1 MKKGFLL
8 VVLLLSIGVKA
19 QTLSL
24 QESIDMALKNNFDI
38 HVSRNEADIDKL
50 NNTAGNAGMLP
61 TVKLNGSSTLSY
73 NNVYQKYFS
82 GTISKYPHQASTD
95 LGADAMLSWTLY
107 DGGKMFITKKR
118 LSQTQALGELQFKA
132 QVLAVM
138 YDVIA
143 AYFDIVRQKEQL
155 NSINEIINYDKQRV
169 LIAQTGFN
177 AGTLAKTEL
186 LQAQIDLNVER
197 ENAINQKYAISDAQK
212 TLNVLLGQ
220 APATDIEVSDIIPPS
235 SVPDKNEMLLKID
248 TSNADLLSLQKQIEV
263 ARLSVKEAQKGSAP
277 QLSMQG
283 GYYWS
288 QGHNSQGS
296 IQNNHSYGAQVG
308 GTLSIPLYTAGE
320 TKRKTAIAR
329 TELLISQYNLDNTR
343 LQIIKDLQNSYK
355 DFENQ
360 QQLLRIEKENYQL
373 AKENMEICLQRLK
386 QGQTTSLEV
395 HQAQESYAQSSTRL
409 TNIKYNLKMAETKLK
424 QMISAL

>member
-1 MKKGFLL
+1 
-8 VVLLLSIGVKA
+8 
-19 QTLSL
+19 
-24 QESIDMALKNNFDI
+24 
-38 HVSRNEADIDKL
+38 
-50 NNTAGNAGMLP
+50 
-61 TVKLNGSSTLSY
+61 
-73 NNVYQKYFS
+73 
-82 GTISKYPHQASTD
+82 
-95 LGADAMLSWTLY
+95 
-107 DGGKMFITKKR
+107 MFITKKR

-132 QVLAVM
+132 QVLAVV

-143 AYFDIVRQKEQL
+143 AYFDIARQKERL

-220 APATDIEVSDIIPPS
+220 APATDIEVSDLIPPS

-248 TSNADLLSLQKQIEV
+248 ASNADLLALQQQIEV
-263 ARLSVKEAQKGSAP
+263 AKLSVKEAQKGSAP

-288 QGHNSQGS
+288 QGRNSQGN
-296 IQNNHSYGAQVG
+296 IRNNHSYGAQVG

-343 LQIIKDLQNSYK
+343 LQIIKDFENSYK

-360 QQLLRIEKENYQL
+360 RQLLQMEKENYQL

-409 TNIKYNLKMAETKLK
+409 TNIKYNLKMAETRLK